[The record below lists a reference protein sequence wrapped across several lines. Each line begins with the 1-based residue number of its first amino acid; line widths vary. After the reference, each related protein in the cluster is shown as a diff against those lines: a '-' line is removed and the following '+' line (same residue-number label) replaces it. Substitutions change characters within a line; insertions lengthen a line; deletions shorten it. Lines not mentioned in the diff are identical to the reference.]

1 MIIASALLV
10 AAVTAQPSPAPA
22 PAGPVVVLETS
33 MGNIRIAL
41 DQGKAP
47 ETVKNFLAYARSGH
61 YDGTIF
67 HRVIPRFMVQ
77 GGGMDAAMKEKATRP
92 PIKNEAANKLRNDRG
107 TVAMART
114 AEPNSA
120 TAQFFINVK
129 NNASLDYGVGGA
141 GYAVFGTVIEGMDVV
156 DRIVAVPTTSKGGHQ
171 DVPVTPV
178 LINKARV
185 ETAAGARPP
194 AAGTGVEPVEKRAPA
209 GTGVE
214 PVERPAP
221 ARPASMPRRN

>member
-1 MIIASALLV
+1 MIIVNALLAV
-10 AAVTAQPSPAPA
+10 AFAAAQSTTASPTPAAPTVSS
-22 PAGPVVVLETS
+22 PVVVLETT
-33 MGNIRIAL
+33 MGNIRVAL
-41 DQGKAP
+41 DEQKAP
-47 ETVKNFLAYARSGH
+47 VTVKNFLTYVRAGH

-129 NNASLDYGVGGA
+129 NNASLDYGVSGP

-156 DRIVAVPTTSKGGHQ
+156 DRMVAVRTTSKGAHQ
-171 DVPVTPV
+171 DVPATPV
-178 LINKARV
+178 LIKRARV
-185 ETAAGARPP
+185 EAAPPEPATAPKTP
-194 AAGTGVEPVEKRAPA
+194 
-209 GTGVE
+209 
-214 PVERPAP
+214 
-221 ARPASMPRRN
+221 

>member
-1 MIIASALLV
+1 MIIVTALFAVAV
-10 AAVTAQPSPAPA
+10 AAAPA
-22 PAGPVVVLETS
+22 ATAFQAPAAAASGPVVVLETT

-41 DQGKAP
+41 DEQKAP
-47 ETVKNFLAYARSGH
+47 VTVKNFLTYTRAGH

-77 GGGMDAAMKEKATRP
+77 AGGMDAAMKEKATRP

-156 DRIVAVPTTSKGGHQ
+156 DRMVAVRTTGKGGHQ
-171 DVPVTPV
+171 DVPVTPIV
-178 LINKARV
+178 I
-185 ETAAGARPP
+185 
-194 AAGTGVEPVEKRAPA
+194 KRASVEGAARAPGAPA
-209 GTGVE
+209 ETIE
-214 PVERPAP
+214 KPAP
-221 ARPASMPRRN
+221 ARPASMPSRN

>member
-1 MIIASALLV
+1 MIIVTALFAVAV
-10 AAVTAQPSPAPA
+10 AAAPA
-22 PAGPVVVLETS
+22 ATALQAPAATASGPVVVLETT

-41 DQGKAP
+41 DEQKAP
-47 ETVKNFLAYARSGH
+47 ITVKNFLTYTRAGH

-129 NNASLDYGVGGA
+129 DNHRLDFGIGGA
-141 GYAVFGTVIEGMDVV
+141 GYAVFGAVVEGMDVV
-156 DRIVAVPTTSKGGHQ
+156 DKIVSVQTTSKSGYEN
-171 DVPVTPV
+171 VPVTAV
-178 LINKARV
+178 LIKTAREV
-185 ETAAGARPP
+185 KGTA
-194 AAGTGVEPVEKRAPA
+194 
-209 GTGVE
+209 
-214 PVERPAP
+214 
-221 ARPASMPRRN
+221 ARPAAPKAETPKAAPPATPTPKAATPKPEPPKP

>member
-1 MIIASALLV
+1 MIIVTALLAATV
-10 AAVTAQPSPAPA
+10 AIQAPA
-22 PAGPVVVLETS
+22 PAAPTATGPIVVLETT

-41 DQGKAP
+41 DEARAP
-47 ETVKNFLAYARSGH
+47 ITVKNFLAYARAGH

-92 PIKNEAANKLRNDRG
+92 PIKNEAANKVRNDRG

-120 TAQFFINVK
+120 TAQFFVNVK
-129 NNASLDYGVGGA
+129 NNASLDYGIGGA

-171 DVPVTPV
+171 DVPMTPV
-178 LINKARV
+178 LINRARV
-185 ETAAGARPP
+185 EGAARTPAAAPADGSAVEKPAGARP
-194 AAGTGVEPVEKRAPA
+194 V
-209 GTGVE
+209 
-214 PVERPAP
+214 
-221 ARPASMPRRN
+221 SMPRRN

>member
-1 MIIASALLV
+1 MITATALLALAF
-10 AAVTAQPSPAPA
+10 AAAQSPAASPTLAA
-22 PAGPVVVLETS
+22 PAASGPVVVLETS
-33 MGNIRIAL
+33 MGDIRIAL
-41 DQGKAP
+41 DEQKAP
-47 ETVKNFLAYARSGH
+47 VTVRNFLAYVRAGH

-120 TAQFFINVK
+120 TAQFFINLK
-129 NNASLDYGVGGA
+129 NNASLDYGVSGP

-156 DRIVAVPTTSKGGHQ
+156 DRMAAVSTTSKGGHR
-171 DVPVTPV
+171 DVPVTAV
-178 LINKARV
+178 VIKRARV
-185 ETAAGARPP
+185 AAAAP
-194 AAGTGVEPVEKRAPA
+194 AEPVSK
-209 GTGVE
+209 
-214 PVERPAP
+214 PVPP
-221 ARPASMPRRN
+221 RPASMPREN